1 MENSLFW
8 DAQTDAEGVL
18 DRVYNSDDFAS
29 LFYGFWDTGL
39 IPNTSTA
46 LLVEPIENSFAV
58 VVNAGDALIKGRF
71 YQNTDDMQFTL
82 ANGNAET
89 RVDFIA
95 LRFDYEARRVYLKYL
110 QGADGQGEP
119 SYARTPTLYDL
130 LLAKITVPA
139 NAQYLTDEMVD
150 DLRGTTDCPWVNLRF
165 DLDAYTQSFQEWY
178 TNVRQLLDEDAAIQL
193 QEQIDTVKAQ
203 VSSLSTSVSE
213 ASESAAEALAAAQ
226 AAQGAAESAMSKA
239 SENAEDIADVSSVA
253 NTANTTANSALT
265 TANTA
270 KTTATNAQNR
280 VNTAQNGKSS
290 ARFGSFTMV
299 HYFRNINRVTITY
312 AQLRSYGLS
321 WATSKAATQTTAFAV
336 TNGDLEASGEN
347 RGLRS
352 WGLTNEGLKI
362 YLSGNTTG
370 NWRLNVSW
378 IYSP

>member
-8 DAQTDAEGVL
+8 DAQTDTEGAL

-39 IPNTSTA
+39 IPNASTA

-58 VVNAGDALIKGRF
+58 VVNPGDALIKGRF

-165 DLDAYTQSFQEWY
+165 DLDAITSSFQAWY
-178 TNVRQLLDEDAAIQL
+178 DNVRELLDEDAAVQLQGEIDELEAKHDSDVATLNSTIANLVVQNQEL
-193 QEQIDTVKAQ
+193 QEQLDNERHYDNVIKDGNIYINTRPYDASIDT
-203 VSSLSTSVSE
+203 
-213 ASESAAEALAAAQ
+213 
-226 AAQGAAESAMSKA
+226 
-239 SENAEDIADVSSVA
+239 DI
-253 NTANTTANSALT
+253 
-265 TANTA
+265 
-270 KTTATNAQNR
+270 
-280 VNTAQNGKSS
+280 
-290 ARFGSFTMV
+290 
-299 HYFRNINRVTITY
+299 
-312 AQLRSYGLS
+312 
-321 WATSKAATQTTAFAV
+321 
-336 TNGDLEASGEN
+336 
-347 RGLRS
+347 
-352 WGLTNEGLKI
+352 
-362 YLSGNTTG
+362 
-370 NWRLNVSW
+370 
-378 IYSP
+378 P

>member
-8 DAQTDAEGVL
+8 DAQTDTEGAL

-39 IPNTSTA
+39 IPNASTA

-58 VVNAGDALIKGRF
+58 VVNPGDALIKGRF

-150 DLRGTTDCPWVNLRF
+150 DLRGTGDCPWINLRF
-165 DLDAYTQSFQEWY
+165 DLDAITSSFQAWY
-178 TNVRQLLDEDAAIQL
+178 DNVRELLDEDAAVQLQGEIDELEAKHDSDVATLNSTIANLVVQNQEL
-193 QEQIDTVKAQ
+193 QEQLDNERHYDAVIKDGNIYLNTRPYDASIDT
-203 VSSLSTSVSE
+203 
-213 ASESAAEALAAAQ
+213 
-226 AAQGAAESAMSKA
+226 
-239 SENAEDIADVSSVA
+239 DI
-253 NTANTTANSALT
+253 
-265 TANTA
+265 
-270 KTTATNAQNR
+270 
-280 VNTAQNGKSS
+280 
-290 ARFGSFTMV
+290 
-299 HYFRNINRVTITY
+299 
-312 AQLRSYGLS
+312 
-321 WATSKAATQTTAFAV
+321 
-336 TNGDLEASGEN
+336 
-347 RGLRS
+347 
-352 WGLTNEGLKI
+352 
-362 YLSGNTTG
+362 
-370 NWRLNVSW
+370 
-378 IYSP
+378 P